1 MNTYW
6 VSNNESPEAF
16 WEHEWATHGTCYST
30 LQTECFANYKEGDE
44 VLSVHLKSGKSCLLL
59 SEAVIF
65 FARAVSLFQVGEL

>member
-6 VSNNESPEAF
+6 VSNDESPEAF

-30 LQTECFANYKEGDE
+30 LQPECFANYKEGDE
-44 VLSVHLKSGKSCLLL
+44 VSLRTSQTWKSCLLL
-59 SEAVIF
+59 FKAVIF